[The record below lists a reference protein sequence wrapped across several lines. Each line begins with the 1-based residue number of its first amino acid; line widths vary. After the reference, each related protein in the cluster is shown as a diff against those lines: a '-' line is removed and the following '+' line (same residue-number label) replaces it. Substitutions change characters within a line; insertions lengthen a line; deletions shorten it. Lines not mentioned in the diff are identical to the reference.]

1 MCVCAQAGVVVFFF
15 LNCCLFMFSP
25 EFLKLGGWERETEEL
40 ENSGSTVCT
49 FPPVSRL
56 IPSHFSNSV
65 CNSLLAHKFTLF
77 ISYIFEII
85 LL

>member
-1 MCVCAQAGVVVFFF
+1 MFF
-15 LNCCLFMFSP
+15 P

-49 FPPVSRL
+49 FPPVTRL
-56 IPSHFSNSV
+56 IPSHFSNSA
-65 CNSLLAHKFTLF
+65 CNSLLAYKFILF